1 MKGSKEMAKITIMEI
16 LFTFIPMIF
25 WFMFFVFVI
34 KAVKKGKNGS
44 EKVEHKIT
52 LQRMDDYYNTSAS
65 PNRYSTINSHYSQQ
79 TLQGTGVGN
88 GTNAPYNGGHTHAY
102 EHKVEPIGEATV
114 HEIFEDRKEAYR
126 ERKQMMKA
134 DLPKTSYSKMEESG
148 LNYTS
153 NSYSDTTY
161 NNYGTNGDVN
171 SASGYNEE
179 SVTCKYCGAV
189 NILPKS
195 RTKEYNCYFCR
206 EVI

>member
-1 MKGSKEMAKITIMEI
+1 MKGSKDMAIFTMVEI

-25 WFMFFVFVI
+25 WFIIIVVI
-34 KAVKKGKNGS
+34 IKSVRKGKNGS
-44 EKVEHKIT
+44 TNVEQNIT
-52 LQRMDDYYNTSAS
+52 LQRMDDYYNTSSA

-79 TLQGTGVGN
+79 TLQGIGAGN

-114 HEIFEDRKEAYR
+114 HELFEDRKEAYR

-148 LNYTS
+148 LGYTS
-153 NSYSDTTY
+153 NTYTENSY
-161 NNYGTNGDVN
+161 NNYGTNGDIN
-171 SASGYNEE
+171 SVSSHYEE
-179 SVTCKYCGAV
+179 NITCKYCGAV
-189 NILPKS
+189 NIVPVS

>member
-1 MKGSKEMAKITIMEI
+1 MKGSKDMAIFTMVQI

-25 WFMFFVFVI
+25 WFIIIVVI
-34 KAVKKGKNGS
+34 IKSIRKGKNGS
-44 EKVEHKIT
+44 ENVRREIT
-52 LQRMDDYYNTSAS
+52 LQRMDDYYNESAS

-79 TLQGTGVGN
+79 TLQGTGFGN
-88 GTNAPYNGGHTHAY
+88 NTNAPYNGGHTHAY

-148 LNYTS
+148 LNNIS

-161 NNYGTNGDVN
+161 NSYGTNGDVN
-171 SASGYNEE
+171 SATGYNEE
-179 SVTCKYCGAV
+179 NVTCKYCGAV
-189 NILPKS
+189 NILPIS
-195 RTKEYNCYFCR
+195 RTKEYKCYFCR